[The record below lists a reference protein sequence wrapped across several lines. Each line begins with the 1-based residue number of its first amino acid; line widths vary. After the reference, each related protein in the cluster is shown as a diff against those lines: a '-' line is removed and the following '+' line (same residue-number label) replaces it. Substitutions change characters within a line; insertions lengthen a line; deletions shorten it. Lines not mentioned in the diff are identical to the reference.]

1 MSAQLRRIAVLKF
14 YVSWLV
20 SLTLLT
26 LLRRPMGWA
35 PASWLQAITRASN
48 HAIIAAMG
56 TLLYSRPIT
65 TIPDSL
71 TCHPRA
77 PSASRS

>member
-35 PASWLQAITRASN
+35 LASWVTGDNSRQIAVGTVIADCPPHGPGRAL
-48 HAIIAAMG
+48 I
-56 TLLYSRPIT
+56 
-65 TIPDSL
+65 
-71 TCHPRA
+71 
-77 PSASRS
+77 SASGSYLG

>member
-1 MSAQLRRIAVLKF
+1 VLNYAGIAVLKF

-35 PASWLQAITRASN
+35 LTSWVTSDN
-48 HAIIAAMG
+48 
-56 TLLYSRPIT
+56 SRQ
-65 TIPDSL
+65 
-71 TCHPRA
+71 
-77 PSASRS
+77 

>member
-1 MSAQLRRIAVLKF
+1 MRVSAQLRRIAVLKF

-35 PASWLQAITRASN
+35 LTSWVTSDN
-48 HAIIAAMG
+48 
-56 TLLYSRPIT
+56 SRQ
-65 TIPDSL
+65 
-71 TCHPRA
+71 
-77 PSASRS
+77 